1 MIHLDTN
8 FLVRGMVP
16 GSNEAGKIAAWLLAG
31 EEVEMSAVAWG
42 ECVCGPVPALEEA
55 AARALIQRIH
65 PLGKEDAELAA
76 QLFNRT
82 GRRSRNFADCMIAAV
97 AIRQG
102 ASIATSNAVDFSR
115 FEPHGLKL
123 A

>member
-8 FLVRGMVP
+8 FPVRGLVP

-31 EEVEMSAVAWG
+31 EEFEMSAVAWG
-42 ECVCGPVPALEEA
+42 EYVCGPLPPHEEA
-55 AARALIQRIH
+55 AARALIQKVQ
-65 PLGKEDAELAA
+65 PLTKEDAELAA

-82 GRRSRNFADCMIAAV
+82 GRRSRNFADCMITAV
-97 AIRQG
+97 AIRHS
-102 ASIATSNAVDFSR
+102 ASVATSNAVDFSR
-115 FEPHGLKL
+115 FEPLGLKL